1 MNTSNYDLVLEVIKS
16 YENEDVLNDF
26 MNEFEI
32 GKRIKK
38 REFIEF
44 CSNYVDD
51 VSEGYYINLNW
62 KYINSGGDESV
73 FDEVNG

>member
-16 YENEDVLNDF
+16 YESEDVLNDF
-26 MNEFEI
+26 KSEFEE

-38 REFIEF
+38 REFFEF
-44 CSNYVDD
+44 CSNYIDD

-62 KYINSGGDESV
+62 KYISSGGDENV
-73 FDEVNG
+73 FINGC